1 MDISRS
7 GSVQL
12 SVPALEMGFFSSF
25 FVDPV
30 CYSAARQAC
39 THTRGDLRAGQKQVS
54 INSARCSYVHVY
66 KYVRAL
72 RTCSSPVCG
81 FVAFFAP
88 GGGRHAAAVSAGLKA
103 CPVHEKEAR
112 GRALTVVSC
121 MEKDMGKRS
130 ISSWLSYGSKEL
142 VLSCRG
148 DLGTASPA
156 TYLPTYQSNSAHVLI
171 GDYHVSQQALPSLF
185 HLTYINRNAPLFSPR
200 AATALLRGPAV

>member
-1 MDISRS
+1 MLLGGETGMHAHSGRS
-7 GSVQL
+7 PCRAKASFDQLSQVQL
-12 SVPALEMGFFSSF
+12 CARLQIRACPEDLFVPGMWICSFS
-25 FVDPV
+25 P
-30 CYSAARQAC
+30 R
-39 THTRGDLRAGQKQVS
+39 
-54 INSARCSYVHVY
+54 
-66 KYVRAL
+66 
-72 RTCSSPVCG
+72 
-81 FVAFFAP
+81 
-88 GGGRHAAAVSAGLKA
+88 GGRHAAVVSAGLKA

-112 GRALTVVSC
+112 GRALTAVVSC

-142 VLSCRG
+142 VLPCRG